1 MNAIGTWLR
10 VDLRHRW
17 KSLVIIGLLV
27 AFAGGTIIAAVAGAR
42 RGDTALRRLDALT
55 LPATAVVLPN
65 QPGFDWGRVERLP
78 EVASVSTFSVDY
90 TLAYQGLPADVAG
103 FPPAND
109 TILRSIE
116 KPVVFQG
123 RVFDPRRI
131 GEAVVTPMF
140 VADHHRGVGD
150 SVILQLPT
158 PREMETGQGS
168 GPGGSLTG
176 PRLRLRIVGVVRSP
190 WISDSPGSDGAILM
204 SPAVAARYP
213 LSVVGSPRNQFSF
226 VNALVRLRGGEAA
239 IPRLRRDIARLT
251 GRQDIDIWDLPQQY
265 ADAQRQIAF
274 EARCLVAL
282 AAAAFLASLFL
293 VGQTLARFASASGAE
308 LQIMRVLGMT
318 SGEVTGAAAAAPAL
332 AGLAGA
338 GLAAG
343 FAVAV
348 SPWFPIGTAALL
360 EPSPGLSADWA
371 VIGPAMAL
379 ITLLVA
385 GGAALAGR
393 ATLAAGRREVPVRG
407 SAAAAGA
414 ARAGFP
420 VPVVIGTRFALE
432 PGRGPSS
439 VPVRPAQIGAV
450 AGVLGI
456 VAAFTFSYGVSDTV
470 AHPGRFGQTF
480 QLISEI
486 GVNGKDLGPAPQFVR
501 ALNRLPAVAG
511 VDDSRVA
518 VATGGGGAGSITLY
532 EYHVGGPKAIPIVVL
547 RGRMPRSAHEV
558 LLAPRT
564 LAALHAGVGSQVR
577 LAGNRATEV
586 LTVTGSGLVP
596 EGSHNSYADGGWLTP
611 AGFSGLF
618 TGFKFHI
625 VLIRTTPGVPAAR
638 AAQIV
643 HGQLARVAPHLASA
657 DLEPVPSPMEMAELR
672 QVQVLPVVLGVFLAL
687 LAIGA
692 VGHALVTVVQRRI
705 QDVAVLRVMGMT
717 PRQCRL
723 IVLTQGSVLALA
735 GLLIGV
741 PAGLVVGRL
750 LWRTV
755 AGYTPVQYVPPIATV
770 VMVVIV
776 PAALV
781 LASLLGAW
789 PGHRAAHLRVANA
802 LRAE

>member
-1 MNAIGTWLR
+1 
-10 VDLRHRW
+10 
-17 KSLVIIGLLV
+17 
-27 AFAGGTIIAAVAGAR
+27 
-42 RGDTALRRLDALT
+42 
-55 LPATAVVLPN
+55 
-65 QPGFDWGRVERLP
+65 
-78 EVASVSTFSVDY
+78 
-90 TLAYQGLPADVAG
+90 
-103 FPPAND
+103 
-109 TILRSIE
+109 
-116 KPVVFQG
+116 
-123 RVFDPRRI
+123 
-131 GEAVVTPMF
+131 
-140 VADHHRGVGD
+140 
-150 SVILQLPT
+150 
-158 PREMETGQGS
+158 
-168 GPGGSLTG
+168 
-176 PRLRLRIVGVVRSP
+176 
-190 WISDSPGSDGAILM
+190 M

-213 LSVVGSPRNQFSF
+213 LSVVGNPRSQFSF

-293 VGQTLARFASASGAE
+293 VGQTLARFAAASGAE
-308 LQIMRVLGMT
+308 LQIMRALGMT
-318 SGEVTGAAAAAPAL
+318 SAEVTGAVAAAPAL

-338 GLAAG
+338 GLAAA
-343 FAVAV
+343 FAAAV
-348 SPWFPIGTAALL
+348 SPWFPIGTAALF

-371 VIGPAMAL
+371 VIGPAVAL

-407 SAAAAGA
+407 SATAAAA

-420 VPVVIGTRFALE
+420 VPVVIGARFALE
-432 PGRGPSS
+432 PGRGPSA

-486 GVNGKDLGPAPQFVR
+486 GLNGKDFGPAPPFVR
-501 ALNRLPAVAG
+501 ALDRLPSVSG

-518 VATGGGGAGSITLY
+518 VATGGSGAGSISLY
-532 EYHVGGPKAIPIVVL
+532 EYHAGGPKAIPVVVL
-547 RGRMPRSAHEV
+547 RGRMPHSADEV

-564 LAALHAGVGSQVR
+564 LAALHARVGSRVR
-577 LAGNRATEV
+577 LAGNRAGEV

-625 VLIRTTPGVPAAR
+625 VLIRTAPGVPAAR
-638 AAQIV
+638 HPDRAWPARAGGAQPGQRGPRAAQ
-643 HGQLARVAPHLASA
+643 
-657 DLEPVPSPMEMAELR
+657 SPTEMAELR

-735 GLLIGV
+735 GLLIGL

-781 LASLLGAW
+781 LTSLLGLW
-789 PGHRAAHLRVANA
+789 PGRRAARLRVANA